1 MFVHSGLPGLATEG
15 GGTRSSEGLFVTSS
29 LAWARRGRECEGR
42 RWDSEPV
49 RVETALGCSLGL
61 ILRSGGG
68 GGGRGGTAHLDP
80 LNFIVAK
87 PSFLLRVSPSGPL
100 VSQELW
106 LGVKCRGDPS
116 LLPNS
121 PLSKEQFHGQR
132 VNFHE
137 LLYSCSCRFLI
148 LPPLINPIC
157 KMGAVIASA

>member
-68 GGGRGGTAHLDP
+68 GRGRHCT
-80 LNFIVAK
+80 
-87 PSFLLRVSPSGPL
+87 S
-100 VSQELW
+100 
-106 LGVKCRGDPS
+106 
-116 LLPNS
+116 
-121 PLSKEQFHGQR
+121 
-132 VNFHE
+132 
-137 LLYSCSCRFLI
+137 
-148 LPPLINPIC
+148 
-157 KMGAVIASA
+157 